1 MKDFNPQKIIPIR
14 KHDPTDYAPLWRE
27 AYERKKKQFTN
38 KYKFIKGNI
47 YERQGSEHCGQIP
60 GTLPEQNGAPDI
72 EAERTGH
79 SGKDQAPDR
88 KQNLANGGKNIGSER
103 TLVRIKENAAECR
116 GIFKGL
122 AYEPVQSVI
131 GNHIRRN
138 FARIAGSVAAGIAS
152 LAGKVIRRA
161 LGGIFQEIGR
171 LPESTAKRRRRLAIR
186 TAAITDITVDERF
199 SGNVGDRWRAGLPEM
214 VVSYCG
220 SDEKKLH
227 VVFTVEGYRNAD
239 ALEWFGELQN
249 KLMNHI
255 SVSIDPGDGCLAFFK

>member
-1 MKDFNPQKIIPIR
+1 MKDKAANIVDKSLEPFLNKMERRILRLNGLAIPEKTRLLIENRIWQMEEKISEANELLSELR
-14 KHDPTDYAPLWRE
+14 KTQQSAAAFLKDSR
-27 AYERKKKQFTN
+27 TN
-38 KYKFIKGNI
+38 LSKASLETI
-47 YERQGSEHCGQIP
+47 SEEILRA
-60 GTLPEQNGAPDI
+60 LPE
-72 EAERTGH
+72 
-79 SGKDQAPDR
+79 
-88 KQNLANGGKNIGSER
+88 
-103 TLVRIKENAAECR
+103 
-116 GIFKGL
+116 
-122 AYEPVQSVI
+122 
-131 GNHIRRN
+131 
-138 FARIAGSVAAGIAS
+138 
-152 LAGKVIRRA
+152 A
-161 LGGIFQEIGR
+161 LLPELLPLLEKSFEGR
-171 LPESTAKRRRRLAIR
+171 LAEYSKKLDGCLKVTLKDGRRLAIR